1 MTSRDQLG
9 LEVTHLVFGWESFT
23 PFRGAQFLSAKPAN
37 QFRVDEAMLGEI
49 HIHPWASTPICE
61 SPRGLF
67 FFSDVV
73 FYIVS
78 LGH

>member
-1 MTSRDQLG
+1 MGKFHTFPARPRLK
-9 LEVTHLVFGWESFT
+9 T
-23 PFRGAQFLSAKPAN
+23 QFLSAKPAN

-61 SPRGLF
+61 SPRGLL